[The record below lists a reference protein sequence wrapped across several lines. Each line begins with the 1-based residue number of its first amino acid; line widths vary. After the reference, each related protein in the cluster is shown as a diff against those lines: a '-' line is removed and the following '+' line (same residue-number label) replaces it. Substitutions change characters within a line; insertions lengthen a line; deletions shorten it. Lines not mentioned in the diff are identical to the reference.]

1 MKRRRFWR
9 RVRIFIALLL
19 LTAVVL
25 LGPLAAAP
33 DTTRCLTRHASR
45 APSLDFKSFAA
56 PKAHSPEETL
66 STEPPPTAATT
77 PISFAAPIPMI
88 LDDDGSPD
96 GMLALLYFLQHPA
109 YDVVAVTISPGEA
122 HTEHFTGLAARLL
135 AGLGYND
142 IPVGYGREIPLSGNN
157 AFPES
162 WRAAT
167 DDFWGVPL
175 PDIDVP
181 WQPQP
186 ASAVLLEVLTQTP
199 EPVLMFVTGTHTNL
213 AEALA
218 LDPDITEN
226 IRSVAIMGGAIN
238 VPGNIASDWP
248 EIDNTV
254 AEWNIWVDPTAA
266 QQVFTSG
273 LPLQLVPLDATN
285 QVVWT
290 PEDAALWRSSE
301 HPAGQYA
308 ADVLSWMLRS
318 WFPEGV
324 YAWDL
329 VTAVAVTDTMLC
341 GWENM
346 AIDVILEPENEQGWT
361 RVIEGPPNVEV
372 CLRPVATGMK
382 ARVRAILGL

>member
-25 LGPLAAAP
+25 LGPLAP
-33 DTTRCLTRHASR
+33 LLIQLGVEPVCIQGTFPGLQIVRCPEGTL
-45 APSLDFKSFAA
+45 
-56 PKAHSPEETL
+56 PEETL

-122 HTEHFTGLAARLL
+122 HTEHL

-162 WRAAT
+162 WHAAT